1 MMRDKVFYLI
11 FFLLLLALSRLIP
24 HPPNF
29 TPILA
34 TSIMAPLL
42 MKDRI
47 YGIALPILAVFVS
60 DIIIGFHSYQLAVYF
75 SLLFISLIAPM
86 KKNYLY
92 LGAMAIGG
100 SLWFYLITNFA
111 VWSMS
116 SMYPKT
122 IEGILSCY
130 VLALPFLTS
139 TLVSTLIFTILI
151 AWSSEILKLFNKNF
165 NKFFNIINTN

>member
-1 MMRDKVFYLI
+1 
-11 FFLLLLALSRLIP
+11 
-24 HPPNF
+24 
-29 TPILA
+29 
-34 TSIMAPLL
+34 
-42 MKDRI
+42 
-47 YGIALPILAVFVS
+47 
-60 DIIIGFHSYQLAVYF
+60 
-75 SLLFISLIAPM
+75 M

-100 SLWFYLITNFA
+100 SLWFYLVTNFA

-139 TLVSTLIFTILI
+139 TLVSTLLFTVLI
-151 AWSSEILKLFNKNF
+151 AWSSDILILFNKNF
-165 NKFFNIINTN
+165 NKFFNINNTN

>member
-1 MMRDKVFYLI
+1 MMRDKVFYFI

-111 VWSMS
+111 VWFMS

-139 TLVSTLIFTILI
+139 TLVSTLLFTFLI
-151 AWSSEILKLFNKNF
+151 TWSSEILSSLNKNF
-165 NKFFNIINTN
+165 NKLLNIN

>member
-1 MMRDKVFYLI
+1 MNNKIFYFI
-11 FFLLLLALSRLIP
+11 FFILLLALSRIIP

-34 TSIMAPLL
+34 SSIMAPLL
-42 MKDRI
+42 IKDRV
-47 YGIALPILAVFVS
+47 YGVALPILAVFIS

-75 SLLFISLIAPM
+75 SLIVISSITPM

-92 LGAMAIGG
+92 LGSMAIG
-100 SLWFYLITNFA
+100 SSIWFYLITNFA

-139 TLVSTLIFTILI
+139 TLVSALLFTFLIT
-151 AWSSEILKLFNKNF
+151 WSSEILSSLNKNF
-165 NKFFNIINTN
+165 KKLLNIN

>member
-1 MMRDKVFYLI
+1 MRDKVFYFI
-11 FFLLLLALSRLIP
+11 FFLLLLALSRVIP

-47 YGIALPILAVFVS
+47 YGIALPIIAVFIS

-75 SLLFISLIAPM
+75 SLLCISFVTPM

-92 LGAMAIGG
+92 LGTMAIGG

-130 VLALPFLTS
+130 VLALPFLA
-139 TLVSTLIFTILI
+139 STLISTLLFTFLI
-151 AWSSEILKLFNKNF
+151 TWSSEALSSFNKNF
-165 NKFFNIINTN
+165 NKFFKIN